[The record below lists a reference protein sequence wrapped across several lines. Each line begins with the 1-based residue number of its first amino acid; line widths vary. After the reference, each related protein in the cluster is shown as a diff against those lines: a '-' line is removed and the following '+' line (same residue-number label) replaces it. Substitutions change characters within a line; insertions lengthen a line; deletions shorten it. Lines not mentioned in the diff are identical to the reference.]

1 MDGTPSQLPEPP
13 AGIRLAG
20 SFFLPPLG
28 RLFLR
33 LGGWRIEGSF
43 PQDAKFVAV
52 VAPHSSNWDFFL
64 GLAVKFATRL
74 KVSWLGQH
82 TLFRGPFGTLLRSLG
97 GIPVDRRSANGV
109 VGDCVEALRRSTSMM
124 LALAPEG
131 TRKPGRTWRSG
142 FYRIAVGA
150 GVPIFPVAFDWKA
163 RVVRLFPV
171 YEPSGDYEADLPR
184 LLAIYQDIGPK
195 NG

>member
-1 MDGTPSQLPEPP
+1 
-13 AGIRLAG
+13 
-20 SFFLPPLG
+20 
-28 RLFLR
+28 
-33 LGGWRIEGSF
+33 
-43 PQDAKFVAV
+43 
-52 VAPHSSNWDFFL
+52 
-64 GLAVKFATRL
+64 
-74 KVSWLGQH
+74 
-82 TLFRGPFGTLLRSLG
+82 
-97 GIPVDRRSANGV
+97 
-109 VGDCVEALRRSTSMM
+109 MM

-142 FYRIAVGA
+142 FYRIALGA